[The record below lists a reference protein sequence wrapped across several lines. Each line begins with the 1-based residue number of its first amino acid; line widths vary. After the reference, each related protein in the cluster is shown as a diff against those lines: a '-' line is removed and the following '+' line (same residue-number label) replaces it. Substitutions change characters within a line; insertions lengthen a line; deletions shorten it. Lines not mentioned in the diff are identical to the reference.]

1 MDSAIVIWKKLNRRK
16 EENYMVQYKEEMQEV
31 VEWLEHPNELGKAP
45 AKIEFTKE
53 FTDSDGIHCLI
64 FRFKKG
70 MLSPWLLAIH
80 SESGIFRMLS
90 GNPRLFNCRDE
101 SAKRFSGEFEKQE
114 DIECVFDIFLLF
126 LYVYGILCV

>member
-53 FTDSDGIHCLI
+53 FTASDGIHCLI

-70 MLSPWLLAIH
+70 LLSPWLL
-80 SESGIFRMLS
+80 RQL
-90 GNPRLFNCRDE
+90 P
-101 SAKRFSGEFEKQE
+101 
-114 DIECVFDIFLLF
+114 
-126 LYVYGILCV
+126 